1 MTQLPSPLGE
11 AGGGGSSHV
20 PRLPRGLGGRGEK
33 SACEGPDKAVRC
45 LWLSHRPSSRVCVLG
60 SGCVRPSCECFT
72 PRGDFAWLR
81 D

>member
-33 SACEGPDKAVRC
+33 SACEGPDKVVRC
-45 LWLSHRPSSRVCVLG
+45 LLALTPAVLTCVCF
-60 SGCVRPSCECFT
+60 RF
-72 PRGDFAWLR
+72 WLR
-81 D
+81 ETLL